1 MRILIGGLVLFVAG
15 LAWTGAGAQ
24 QELQPKANVGSGV
37 VTVAGNV
44 KASQVGDWRVA
55 VANVPDVNIVNTPSV
70 AVAAPEFLRV
80 KGSYEITWPDGVSE
94 GIVVQE
100 IGRGGWVRGQ
110 GERWIN
116 LALARSVQARR

>member
-1 MRILIGGLVLFVAG
+1 
-15 LAWTGAGAQ
+15 
-24 QELQPKANVGSGV
+24 
-37 VTVAGNV
+37 VTVAGTV

-55 VANVPDVNIVNTPSV
+55 VANVPDVNVVNIPSV

-80 KGSYEITWPDGVSE
+80 KGSYEITWPDGVAE

-100 IGRGGWVRGQ
+100 IGRDGWVRGQ